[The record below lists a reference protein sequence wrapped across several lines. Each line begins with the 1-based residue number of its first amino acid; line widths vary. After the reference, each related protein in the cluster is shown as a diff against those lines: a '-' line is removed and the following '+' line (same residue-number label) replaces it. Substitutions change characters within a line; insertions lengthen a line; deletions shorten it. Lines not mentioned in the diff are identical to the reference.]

1 MKYKVGDLVRINIR
15 SYDKEN
21 TNSISNRLLSIYA
34 KFNGQ
39 VATIIK
45 TYENLQQYL
54 IDLDNAEHMW
64 FDEMFESIE
73 DENSTHNPL
82 SKKETSESIVDL
94 KVVFYQIENV
104 IISRIVQFPNQL
116 ESYIENYI
124 KGVDTLLFS
133 LYGAPTM
140 QLYLC
145 KEKVNPYYLAFKS
158 SSSSKLN
165 KVKFCISNSDAY
177 AALQLN
183 SKDQADLVL
192 AGLKQL
198 VCNFNKSRHKEEIE
212 IDNEGIKLFGEI
224 IQ

>member
-1 MKYKVGDLVRINIR
+1 MKYKVGDKVRINIP
-15 SYDKEN
+15 SYNKKD
-21 TNSISNRLLSIYA
+21 TNSISSCLLNIYE

-39 VATIIK
+39 FATITK
-45 TYENLQQYL
+45 VYENLQQYL

-64 FDEMFESIE
+64 FDEMLEPIE
-73 DENSTHNPL
+73 DENPTYNPL

-104 IISRIVQFPNQL
+104 IISRIVQFPNHL
-116 ESYIENYI
+116 NKYINEN
-124 KGVDTLLFS
+124 DLLFKLS
-133 LYGAPTM
+133 GSNM
-140 QLYLC
+140 SFRLC
-145 KEKVNPYYLAFKS
+145 ITYSYDHSYYCALK
-158 SSSSKLN
+158 N
-165 KVKFCISNSDAY
+165 KQGNIIDIKFCISNSDSY
-177 AALQLN
+177 SALQLD

-198 VCNFNKSRHKEEIE
+198 VRNFNKSRHKEETE

>member
-1 MKYKVGDLVRINIR
+1 MKYKVGDKVRINIP
-15 SYDKEN
+15 SYNKKD
-21 TNSISNRLLSIYA
+21 TNSISSRLLNIYE

-39 VATIIK
+39 FATITK
-45 TYENLQQYL
+45 VYENLQQYL

-64 FDEMFESIE
+64 FDEMLEPIE
-73 DENSTHNPL
+73 DENSTYNPL

-133 LYGAPTM
+133 LYGTPTI

-158 SSSSKLN
+158 DNKLN
-165 KVKFCISNSDAY
+165 KVNFYISNLDAY

-198 VCNFNKSRHKEEIE
+198 VRNFNKSRYKEEIKM
-212 IDNEGIKLFGEI
+212 DNDLIVVSGEI
-224 IQ
+224 VQ